1 MSQTA
6 TQPEPRTEQGKA
18 LQLAGYSETYT
29 YDRRP
34 EIPAQWQ
41 RFAPLIGKTPGQIGH
56 VTYGVCTGN
65 DDKRSFEYLTGVEV
79 ADAAKLDASLT
90 VIRLP
95 ARRYAVFTHTGNVST
110 LSVTLDRI
118 WQQWSRQNG
127 QRIEKAPFFERY
139 GESFDPKTGNGGVEI
154 WIPLKA

>member
-6 TQPEPRTEQGKA
+6 TQLEPRIEQGKA

-29 YDRRP
+29 YDRRA
-34 EIPAQWQ
+34 ELPAQWQ
-41 RFAPLIGKTPGQIGH
+41 RFGPLIGNIPGQVGR
-56 VTYGVCTGN
+56 VAYGVCTGN
-65 DDKRSFEYLTGVEV
+65 DDNRSFAYLTGVEV
-79 ADAAKLDASLT
+79 GDAAKLDANLQ
-90 VIRLP
+90 VVHLP

-110 LSVTLDRI
+110 LRGTLDRI

-139 GESFDPKTGNGGVEI
+139 GESFDAKTGDGDVEI